1 MGSMHGA
8 SRPVALTGSDQVVLA
23 TSGAFGGYTLRNTT
37 GGALRAQIYDNASA
51 ASGTLIAS
59 VGLVANASIDV
70 SYANPVWC
78 ANGIFVH
85 PSGAGIEG
93 SVRVQ

>member
-37 GGALRAQIYDNASA
+37 
-51 ASGTLIAS
+51 
-59 VGLVANASIDV
+59 
-70 SYANPVWC
+70 
-78 ANGIFVH
+78 VH